1 MDVLFSAG
9 KSHTAYPIKLVY
21 VETPV
26 QLIYPAQ
33 AMFVAP
39 KRSFKRAHDRNKL
52 KRRMREVYRLNKA
65 PFYDELNLNSK
76 KLLVAFIYI
85 GKKQEEYPAIEKSIL
100 KLMAISLKPKEK

>member
-1 MDVLFSAG
+1 MDVLFSEG

-39 KRSFKRAHDRNKL
+39 KRSFKHAHDRNTL
-52 KRRMREVYRLNKA
+52 KRRMREIYRLNKA
-65 PFYDELNLNSK
+65 GFYEVLNATNK
-76 KLLVAFIYI
+76 KMVLAFIYT
-85 GKKQEEYPAIEKSIL
+85 GKKIEDYGVMESAML
-100 KLMAISLKPKEK
+100 KLLNRQTKPAK